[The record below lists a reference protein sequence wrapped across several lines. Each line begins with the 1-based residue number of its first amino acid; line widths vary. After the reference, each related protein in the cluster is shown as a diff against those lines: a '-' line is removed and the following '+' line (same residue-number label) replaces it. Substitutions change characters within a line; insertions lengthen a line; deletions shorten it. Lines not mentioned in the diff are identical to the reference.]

1 MKSAGILFFVLSLL
15 ISIQAVAQDYAI
27 NVRGDT
33 IRGSIKVYNYTSDLK
48 IQVTDKDSKKQTIP
62 IFQVKSYS
70 KDNEIYHPVKGP
82 NGYRFMKLLK
92 EGYLSLYAFQQEK
105 QMSYDGL
112 LINKK
117 DGTFLEVPNLNFKKS
132 LRKYLEDCPST
143 VEKIEGGV
151 FQKKDLQVIVEDYNT
166 CVQKNNSARSEPA
179 PASEVIRSETSAL
192 YLLEEKVKS
201 LGDFPGKPDA
211 LEMIS
216 EVRNKI
222 SRKEK
227 IPNFLLEGL
236 KNSLKDANVAK
247 ELEDA
252 LQEIK

>member
-1 MKSAGILFFVLSLL
+1 MKSVAILFFVLSLL
-15 ISIQAVAQDYAI
+15 ISNQGVAQDYAI
-27 NVRGDT
+27 NLRGDT
-33 IRGSIKVYNYTSDLK
+33 IRGSIKVYHFTSDLK

-82 NGYRFMKLLK
+82 SGYKFMKLLK
-92 EGYLSLYAFQQEK
+92 GGYLSLYAFQQEK

-112 LINKK
+112 LLNKK

-132 LRKYLEDCPST
+132 LRKYLDDCPST
-143 VEKIEGGV
+143 AEKIENGV
-151 FQKKDLQVIVEDYNT
+151 FQRKDIQGIVDDYNA
-166 CVQKNNSARSEPA
+166 CVQKTNSARPEPVRV
-179 PASEVIRSETSAL
+179 SEVIRTETSAW

-201 LGDFPGKPDA
+201 QGDFPGKPDA

-222 SRKEK
+222 SRNEK